1 MVCYTTLEGKI
12 MSSNFGKELAKDAL
26 RIGTHQAAKAI
37 GWSVGSL
44 IVMVVVSRFVSPEVG
59 IGAGGATGLLAFIN
73 SWRGLS

>member
-37 GWSVGSL
+37 GWCVGSL
-44 IVMVVVSRFVSPEVG
+44 IVGVVLSTFVPPEVG
-59 IGAGGATGLLAFIN
+59 LGVGGFGGLLALIN
-73 SWRGLS
+73 SFRA